1 MNENDLYK
9 ILNIQPSASNI
20 EIKEQ
25 FKKLSLKYHPDKS
38 RLSENSEEI
47 KKKYELIS
55 LAYSILSKKDTR
67 REYDQMYYIEQRT
80 EDHNSMKSKFK
91 EFTPTIPSKDEHES
105 IILKRHEDLINNF
118 SDRNKK
124 DYLKQREEQD
134 NLKPIKESEKK
145 KSNSVIK
152 YDKPEAIIPSKID
165 NLQEI
170 DKVGEMY
177 DTNKKLDYDN
187 FDINIIDEEDFKE
200 EDVKLNVNK
209 HKGHR
214 TELLNL
220 DKMDY
225 KTDGDLILDKI
236 ILH

>member
-1 MNENDLYK
+1 
-9 ILNIQPSASNI
+9 
-20 EIKEQ
+20 
-25 FKKLSLKYHPDKS
+25 
-38 RLSENSEEI
+38 
-47 KKKYELIS
+47 

-80 EDHNSMKSKFK
+80 EDHNVMKNKFK
-91 EFTPTIPSKDEHES
+91 EYTPIIPSKDEHES
-105 IILKRHEDLINNF
+105 IILKRHEELINNF
-118 SDRNKK
+118 TDRNKK

-134 NLKPIKESEKK
+134 NLKPINEQEKK
-145 KSNSVIK
+145 KSQAVIK
-152 YDKPEAIIPSKID
+152 YDKPEAIMPAKID
-165 NLQEI
+165 NFQEI

-177 DTNKKLDYDN
+177 DTTKKLDYDN
-187 FDINIIDEEDFKE
+187 YDINIIEDDDFKE
-200 EDVKLNVNK
+200 EDVKLNVIK

-220 DKMDY
+220 DKMEY